1 VLAAAKMRGM
11 SVPTNRR
18 HYRTWRNR
26 VGVYFFGSVI
36 GILGLVLAGAS
47 PAPIAVRIVGVAALP
62 LAWLYVRRGTRIG
75 VEVTNDGIVV
85 YGTFSTQRVSTA
97 DVLNVGTHRWFMNQ
111 VVHLDLRDGRRVE
124 TNLIQGALVTWH
136 GGKTKDILSVLQR
149 ELDHQGLER
158 SVA

>member
-1 VLAAAKMRGM
+1 MRGM
-11 SVPTNRR
+11 PVPTNNR

-26 VGVYFFGSVI
+26 LAVYPFGILI
-36 GILGLVLAGAS
+36 GILGLILAAAS
-47 PAPIAVRIVGVAALP
+47 PAPVAVRIVGVAGIP
-62 LAWLYVRRGTRIG
+62 LAWLYIRRGTRIG

-85 YGTFSTQRVSTA
+85 YGPLSTQRVSTA

-124 TNLIQGALVTWH
+124 TNLIQGVLVTWH

-149 ELDHQGLER
+149 ELDHQGLEC
-158 SVA
+158 SAV